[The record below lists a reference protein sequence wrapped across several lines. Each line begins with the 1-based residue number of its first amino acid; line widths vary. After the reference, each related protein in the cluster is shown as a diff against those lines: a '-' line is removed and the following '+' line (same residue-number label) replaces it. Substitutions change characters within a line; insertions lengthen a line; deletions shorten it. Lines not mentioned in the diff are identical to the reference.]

1 VCSDPSTTVDSHH
14 LEFRS
19 TTHLQAKGLSSLVLD
34 LILDVILDVVLDV
47 ILDVLLD
54 VILDRGGLDI
64 LGAWLVDLAAE
75 GVTLKLV
82 GSFVVD
88 FVLGSRAV
96 LGSVW
101 SLRTCFPAAL
111 EGPSL
116 CWLSEHIVIVGGVLL
131 VWRSGCVARLREFG
145 ARIDVVMMRED
156 GRES

>member
-14 LEFRS
+14 LEFRG
-19 TTHLQAKGLSSLVLD
+19 TTHYQAKGLSSLVLD
-34 LILDVILDVVLDV
+34 VILDLILDVILDAILDVILDVVLDV
-47 ILDVLLD
+47 ILDV
-54 VILDRGGLDI
+54 ILDLGGLDF

-75 GVTLKLV
+75 DVTLKLV

-88 FVLGSRAV
+88 FVLGSRGPGAV

-111 EGPSL
+111 EGSSL

-131 VWRSGCVARLREFG
+131 VWRSGCVVR
-145 ARIDVVMMRED
+145 
-156 GRES
+156 